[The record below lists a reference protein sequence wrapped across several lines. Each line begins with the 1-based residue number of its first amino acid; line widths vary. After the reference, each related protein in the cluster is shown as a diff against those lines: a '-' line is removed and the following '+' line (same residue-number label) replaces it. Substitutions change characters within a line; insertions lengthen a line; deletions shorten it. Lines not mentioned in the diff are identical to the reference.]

1 MVRSYGFWGTIF
13 KNVIVPVSLGVVAF
27 FVYRKID
34 GRIVVLE
41 RDVKGLDLLGKYKNL
56 EMRLESN
63 ILYNSNI
70 TSQLNKN
77 ITETSK
83 DVVSLSEKL
92 SQLKSSIVTLDC
104 LEDKIKEVKSSFV
117 TSDCLEE
124 KISEMK
130 SSFVTSD
137 CLEEKLSE
145 MKSSINKT
153 IEDFKLYTNSGEV
166 TTGEDDY
173 DEGEEDKDYD
183 DDYDDEDEDEDYEEE
198 KDDLS
203 AATPASDGTGEN
215 IGSENQECKDIKE
228 DDKKKTNI
236 VADGKSKTESDGEEV
251 FDNEDNTPK
260 EDLDTGLEEYD
271 AYNDDIFFNDTDN
284 KQKDIITQ
292 PQEQSDNKSAGNYN
306 NRNDYNRDKE
316 VVDLIQSLEQAK
328 RRVDDLERIVSKY
341 EKGYSLFKL
350 QACFSPSFSW
360 IRKFIGVKQ
369 PKEQQK
375 QEGLNDDTIK
385 IPCSF
390 FLNLPFSRILPMISY
405 HCLFYMKK
413 GNNDKKEEEI
423 ININNDE
430 MKGEKPIISENFNL
444 FKEEPINNKEE
455 NKAEEKERSV
465 LGLETSPEMFCV
477 SLFRIIKTSIFF
489 LDFGLKIYYPLG
501 APHESAK
508 TIVKTFW
515 DVFSKQ
521 LFTIT
526 PWCIFLGFNLGPQ
539 LLFFFSLSYSDL
551 ILYGNVWNEKRV
563 LAENEATKK
572 SKFKILFQ
580 EILDDFKIEIRV
592 LEPSI

>member
-13 KNVIVPVSLGVVAF
+13 KNVVVPVSLGVVAF
-27 FVYRKID
+27 FFYRKID

-92 SQLKSSIVTLDC
+92 GQLKSSIVTLDC
-104 LEDKIKEVKSSFV
+104 LE
-117 TSDCLEE
+117 E
-124 KISEMK
+124 KLSEMK

-137 CLEEKLSE
+137 SLEEKLSE

-153 IEDFKLYTNSGEV
+153 LEDFKLYTNS
-166 TTGEDDY
+166 
-173 DEGEEDKDYD
+173 EEDKVYEDG
-183 DDYDDEDEDEDYEEE
+183 YDDEEEE

-203 AATPASDGTGEN
+203 AATPASDGTSEN

-236 VADGKSKTESDGEEV
+236 VAEGKSKTESNDEEV
-251 FDNEDNTPK
+251 FDNEENTPS
-260 EDLDTGLEEYD
+260 EDLNTGLEEYD

-316 VVDLIQSLEQAK
+316 VMDLIQSLEQAK
-328 RRVDDLERIVSKY
+328 RRVDDLERIVAKH
-341 EKGYSLFKL
+341 ETGYSLFKL
-350 QACFSPSFSW
+350 QACFSPSFPW
-360 IRKFIGVKQ
+360 IRKCIGVEQ
-369 PKEQQK
+369 SKEQQRK
-375 QEGLNDDTIK
+375 EGLNDDTIK

-413 GNNDKKEEEI
+413 GNNENKKEGEFND
-423 ININNDE
+423 INKDE
-430 MKGEKPIISENFNL
+430 MKEEKPMISEGINL
-444 FKEEPINNKEE
+444 FKEEVIDNKEG
-455 NKAEEKERSV
+455 NKAEGKKRS
-465 LGLETSPEMFCV
+465 LFLSLETSPEMFCV
-477 SLFRIIKTSIFF
+477 SLFRIIKTSVFF
-489 LDFGLKIYYPLG
+489 LDFGLKIYYPSE
-501 APHESAK
+501 ATHENARE
-508 TIVKTFW
+508 IVKTFW
-515 DVFSKQ
+515 NEFSTQ

-526 PWCIFLGFNLGPQ
+526 PWCIFLGFNLGQ

-551 ILYGNVWNEKRV
+551 TLYNKVWKREQV
-563 LAENEATKK
+563 IAANEATKKK

-580 EILDDFKIEIRV
+580 EILDDFKIEISV